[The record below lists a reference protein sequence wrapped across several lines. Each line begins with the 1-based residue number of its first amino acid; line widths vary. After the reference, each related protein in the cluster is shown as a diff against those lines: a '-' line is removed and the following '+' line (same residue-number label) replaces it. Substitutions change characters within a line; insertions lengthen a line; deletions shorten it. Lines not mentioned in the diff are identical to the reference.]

1 MHPPEIAAMV
11 RAVLSATLLL
21 LAACSQPQ
29 PPDKE
34 QPPEPQA
41 TAGEPAATAGRAVA
55 SGNRT
60 PHARRPAA

>member
-11 RAVLSATLLL
+11 RIAPSLGLAVL
-21 LAACSQPQ
+21 LAACTPSA
-29 PPDKE
+29 PDKE

-41 TAGEPAATAGRAVA
+41 TAGQPAATASRAVA

>member
-11 RAVLSATLLL
+11 RAALFAALLL

-41 TAGEPAATAGRAVA
+41 TAGEARATGGRVADDGAGGTRA
-55 SGNRT
+55 T
-60 PHARRPAA
+60 T